1 MNRTVNNMQ
10 KEIEASTAKSIQYF
24 EEYRQMTE
32 IKLKEINDW
41 KKKQKDSEELRS
53 MFEFSLKEKYGT
65 LVNMMNANNKTLTV
79 KFNGN
84 FASKCLG
91 ANDTIPKYKSA
102 PEMFDYF
109 DETIANLLNELKGD
123 YGILKKMDKH
133 HIEIFN
139 NNIAIEHMK
148 DHVES
153 KFESIDN

>member
-1 MNRTVNNMQ
+1 
-10 KEIEASTAKSIQYF
+10 
-24 EEYRQMTE
+24 MTE
-32 IKLKEINDW
+32 VKLKEITDW

-53 MFEFSLKEKYGT
+53 IMEFSLKEKYGT
-65 LVNMMNANNKTLTV
+65 LVNMMNINNKTLTE
-79 KFNGN
+79 KFNSN

-91 ANDTIPKYKSA
+91 ANENIPKYKSV

-109 DETIANLLNELKGD
+109 DETINNLLNEIKGEN
-123 YGILKKMDKH
+123 GILKKMDKH

-139 NNIAIEHMK
+139 NNVAIEHMK